1 MDSTAALAGLHQ
13 RGRQGTSQT
22 KNENSHEQET
32 SSLISS
38 ARNVNKKASSWKWWL
53 MTVAA
58 LVVAGWAFVFVFIE
72 PPGGEGYPEIRA
84 RILANWLGIA
94 HVGGGGIAML
104 LGPFQFLTSLRRTG
118 RPSQGSPRF
127 SAHSIVGRI
136 YAISVLS
143 SAIGSLDI
151 VKKSDLYTFG
161 AAGFLSLGA
170 GWFVTA
176 SLGWAA
182 MWKATPDIDAHKRWM
197 TRNFTL
203 TYAAVM
209 LRWQLPLM
217 TMGFGMELKYALS
230 WTGWI
235 SWVPTLLLVE
245 SYISKSKQRVSAS
258 GR

>member
-1 MDSTAALAGLHQ
+1 MNSTAALASMAGLHQ
-13 RGRQGTSQT
+13 RGRRGTNQT
-22 KNENSHEQET
+22 KIENAREQES

-38 ARNVNKKASSWKWWL
+38 ARHVNKKASSWKWWL

-58 LVVAGWAFVFVFIE
+58 LVVAGWAFFFIFVQ

-84 RILANWLGIA
+84 RILANWLGWA
-94 HVGGGGIAML
+94 HVGGGGVAMM
-104 LGPFQFLTSLRRTG
+104 LGPFQFLKSLRRTG
-118 RPSQGSPRF
+118 KPSRGSPRF
-127 SAHSIVGRI
+127 SAHSIIGRI

-161 AAGFLSLGA
+161 AAGFLTLGA

-182 MWKATPDIDAHKRWM
+182 MWKGTGPDIDAHKRWM

-217 TMGFGMELKYALS
+217 IMGFGMETKYALS

-245 SYISKSKQRVSAS
+245 GYSLKSKQ
-258 GR
+258 